1 MKTGLNLTFPSRNNP
16 LILTVLSRNSPLFL
30 IENAQIRPDYR
41 RSWRIMCTTVRI
53 VNIVGLSPFCAE
65 SEIYIGSYVGLG
77 EKKSGNN
84 GIFLTLM

>member
-1 MKTGLNLTFPSRNNP
+1 
-16 LILTVLSRNSPLFL
+16 
-30 IENAQIRPDYR
+30 
-41 RSWRIMCTTVRI
+41 MCTTVRI